1 MNQEK
6 MKTGPRRTFDWGRFA
21 ADYSALIAFVVLFVL
36 AVIFRGFTFLNPTNL
51 LNILRNN
58 SIIGIISLGM
68 TLIIIIGGIDL
79 SVGSQ
84 LALSGLICLQ
94 VTNTTGN
101 MFFGML
107 AGIAATIVFGI
118 LTGALI
124 AHFNIPAFIV
134 TLGTLTIYRSVAQY
148 FFKGGGVLVSEEM
161 RAPFTAISNSDFL
174 GIPMPI
180 IYWLILS
187 VLVAIYVS
195 RTATGRYIY
204 AVGSN
209 EKATRLSGI
218 NTNRVKVIVFAIS
231 ALLVSLAAI
240 VEASRLGSMNS
251 ASSGSSY
258 ADGRHRRCG
267 HRRNLHVRRPRHY
280 CGHSLRH
287 PDHWHHQQHDE
298 PSGRAA
304 VFGRRGQ
311 GRDHHHCGP
320 VPKAPG
326 PGEMNKSA
334 RGRYNT
340 VPPPYRAK
348 NI

>member
-258 ADGRHRRCG
+258 EMDAI
-267 HRRNLHVRRPRHY
+267 
-280 CGHSLRH
+280 
-287 PDHWHHQQHDE
+287 
-298 PSGRAA
+298 AA
-304 VFGRRGQ
+304 VVIGGTSMSGGRGTIVGTVFGTLTIGIINNM
-311 GRDHHHCGP
+311 
-320 VPKAPG
+320 
-326 PGEMNKSA
+326 MNLL
-334 RGRYNT
+334 G
-340 VPPPYRAK
+340 VPPFLVGAVKGAIIIIAVLFQKRLDRER
-348 NI
+348 